1 MKILKRPLLIISVI
15 IITIIFVIMTPSLW
29 KNKIQDQ
36 LNYQLSQR
44 GGWELK
50 LNKLQGHLLFN
61 VTIDSV
67 YLINSNSSNISIS

>member
-44 GGWELK
+44 GDWELK

-67 YLINSNSSNISIS
+67 